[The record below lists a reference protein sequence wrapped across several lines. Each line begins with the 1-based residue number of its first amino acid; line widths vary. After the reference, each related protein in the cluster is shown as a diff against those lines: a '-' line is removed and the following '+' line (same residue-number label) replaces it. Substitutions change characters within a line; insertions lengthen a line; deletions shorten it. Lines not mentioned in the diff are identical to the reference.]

1 MENNKKNV
9 SKIEITNEV
18 AKPEQVKVE
27 QKKTE
32 PMKTE
37 PMTTG
42 VPGDQAYNPKTQGV
56 PVNIVGGNL
65 PTTAMYTGT
74 KTAPVTASPGEI
86 LTADRACKM
95 VMFQAVAGNTQSVMW
110 GGSATTCTTE
120 LIAGAWSPT
129 VVVANANLIFVK
141 SAGNATQTVNWV
153 ALN

>member
-1 MENNKKNV
+1 MTKKVNNV
-9 SKIEITNEV
+9 
-18 AKPEQVKVE
+18 
-27 QKKTE
+27 KKTE
-32 PMKTE
+32 PMKAG
-37 PMTTG
+37 PMKTGPMMTG
-42 VPGDQAYNPKTQGV
+42 VPGDPTYNPKIDGV

-65 PTTAMYTGT
+65 PTAAMYTGT

-95 VMFQAVAGNTQSVMW
+95 IMFQAPVGNTQSVMW
-110 GGSATTCTTE
+110 GGSAITCTTE